1 MENRIVIL
9 STAYL
14 PPIQY
19 FAKLT
24 SYSKVI
30 IEVHDTYSKQSYRN
44 RCNILGSNG
53 QLSLSIPVIR
63 RNGNHTQVKDIKI
76 DYSTNWQKNHWKAIE
91 SSYRTSVYY
100 DFVEDIISPFY
111 RKQEPFLIDFN
122 TKLTIEIL
130 QFLGID
136 KSIQMSQEFI
146 KEYPSNY
153 YDSRGIIHPK
163 PQYQLDD
170 KHFETKEYFQVFN
183 NKFTFVPNLSILDLI
198 FNEGLNSISILESSI
213 KK

>member
-1 MENRIVIL
+1 MENRIVVL

-19 FAKLT
+19 FAKLA
-24 SYSKVI
+24 SNSKAI
-30 IEVHDTYSKQSYRN
+30 IEIHDTYSKQSYRN

-63 RNGNHTQVKDIKI
+63 QNGNHTQVKDIKI

-130 QFLGID
+130 KFLGID
-136 KSIQMSQEFI
+136 KFIQMSQEFI
-146 KEYPSNY
+146 KEYPSDY

-163 PQYQLDD
+163 LQYQIED
-170 KHFETKEYFQVFN
+170 KCFEPKEYFQVFN
-183 NKFTFVPNLSILDLI
+183 NKFSFYPNLSILDLI
-198 FNEGLNSISILESSI
+198 FNEGLNSISIIEGSI